1 MEAMV
6 LMAGAGGMGLP
17 AGAGVTH
24 HCPLNQRS
32 LPPHELRLKAT
43 EKSKTIFRIGF
54 ITSVFCVSKLAS
66 ARGALKLNPAA
77 VPGRCCNIY

>member
-1 MEAMV
+1 MA
-6 LMAGAGGMGLP
+6 LKAGAGGMGLL

-43 EKSKTIFRIGF
+43 KQNKTIFRIGF
-54 ITSVFCVSKLAS
+54 ITKVFCISKLPS
-66 ARGALKLNPAA
+66 RRVGLKLNPATG
-77 VPGRCCNIY
+77 PCIRCRIY